1 MRAEKH
7 QKHHERGHPAMSSSS
22 ASRGTF
28 FGWWVTAGAF
38 VLAVFG
44 WGLGFYGPPVFLG
57 VLHETR
63 GWPLGLISA
72 AITLHYLVGAA
83 LAARLPSL
91 HARFGL
97 ARFTQIG
104 VLTLSLGLIG
114 WALAAE
120 PWQLFIAAAVSGAGW
135 SASSAAAIN
144 AIIAPWFVRT
154 RPAALGMAYN
164 GGSVGGILFSPLW
177 VAAISFLGFPLAAAA
192 IGLTAVVTV
201 GAISATLFARTPDQM
216 GLAPD
221 GDAVGKAPVSVTS
234 PHARP
239 LPGALL
245 WRDRTFLTLTASMA
259 LGLFAQLGL
268 ITHLFSLLLP
278 AFGAQRAG
286 FAMAFVTVMAVAGR
300 TLLGWLMPVG
310 ADRRV
315 ISCLGYG
322 MQLAG
327 SLAFLAAGGTNV
339 ALLLTGIALF
349 GIGFGN
355 ATSLPPLIAQVEFV
369 KEEVLRVV
377 ALMVAIGQATY
388 AFAPAAF
395 GLIRELTPPIE
406 AANAGAA
413 PWVFIAA
420 AVFQGLAILAMLA
433 GRKPR

>member
-1 MRAEKH
+1 MRASTT
-7 QKHHERGHPAMSSSS
+7 SS
-22 ASRGTF
+22 GTF
-28 FGWWVTAGAF
+28 FGWRVTGGAF

-57 VLHETR
+57 VLHATR
-63 GWPLGLISA
+63 GWSLGLISA
-72 AITLHYLVGAA
+72 AITLHYLMGAA
-83 LAARLPSL
+83 LAARLPIL

-104 VLTLSLGLIG
+104 ALALALGLVG

-120 PWQLFIAAAVSGAGW
+120 PWQLFLAAAVSGAGW
-135 SASSAAAIN
+135 SATSAAAIN
-144 AIIAPWFVRT
+144 AIIAPWFVRA

-177 VAAISFLGFPLAAAA
+177 VAAIGFLGFPLAAAT
-192 IGLTAVVTV
+192 IGLTAILTV
-201 GAISATLFARTPDQM
+201 WIISATLFARTPQQM

-221 GDAVGKAPVSVTS
+221 GDVQGTTPTNITS

-245 WRDRTFLTLTASMA
+245 WRDRAFLTLAAGMA

-278 AFGAQRAG
+278 ALGPQRAG
-286 FAMAFVTVMAVAGR
+286 FAMALVTVMAVGGR
-300 TLLGWLMPVG
+300 TLIGWFMPIG
-310 ADRRV
+310 ADRRIV
-315 ISCLGYG
+315 GCIGYG
-322 MQLAG
+322 LQLAG
-327 SLAFLAAGGTNV
+327 SLAFFAAGGSSIP
-339 ALLLTGIALF
+339 LLLTGIVLF

-355 ATSLPPLIAQVEFV
+355 ATSMPPLIAQVEFV
-369 KEEVLRVV
+369 KEEVIRVV
-377 ALMVAIGQATY
+377 ALIVAMGQATY

-395 GLIRELTPPIE
+395 GLIRELMPPTE
-406 AANAGAA
+406 GASAGAA

-420 AVFQGLAILAMLA
+420 AVFQGLAIAAMLA
-433 GRKPR
+433 GRKAGSR